1 MGKRIRLVALDLDG
15 TLLNSEKLIS
25 ERNLQALEELRARGI
40 LMVPVTG
47 RPAQGIPQPVLEL
60 PGLRYAVTSNGATI
74 RDLVTGETLL
84 EKHLDAG
91 RCLAV
96 LEASRDFPMVREA
109 FRAGVGYLS
118 QADYD
123 ILCARYAGTPMLPYL
138 QSTRQVLPGSV
149 EDFLRQDGRPVEELF
164 FLTDSVET
172 KSRLRKTLSALPG
185 IGFADPFPN
194 DLEVIAGDI
203 DKGTALVFLLDKL
216 GIPREEC
223 LAMGDGGSDLPMLKA
238 AGVGGAMAGSGEE
251 LIQAADFVTT
261 GCDEDGVAMAL
272 ERFVLESRKQ
282 P

>member
-1 MGKRIRLVALDLDG
+1 M
-15 TLLNSEKLIS
+15 
-25 ERNLQALEELRARGI
+25 RAPLCCPTSRA
-40 LMVPVTG
+40 
-47 RPAQGIPQPVLEL
+47 PARCCRVLW
-60 PGLRYAVTSNGATI
+60 RTFS
-74 RDLVTGETLL
+74 
-84 EKHLDAG
+84 
-91 RCLAV
+91 
-96 LEASRDFPMVREA
+96 
-109 FRAGVGYLS
+109 
-118 QADYD
+118 
-123 ILCARYAGTPMLPYL
+123 ARTAA
-138 QSTRQVLPGSV
+138 R
-149 EDFLRQDGRPVEELF
+149 R
-164 FLTDSVET
+164 LTDSVET

-216 GIPREEC
+216 AIPREAC

-238 AGVGGAMAGSGEE
+238 AGVGVAMAGSGEE